1 MRFSTKYNLLTILG
15 PTACGKTQLA
25 VAAAAK
31 LGSCVISADSRQVYR
46 QMDIGTGKD
55 LSEYSFEGSKVPH
68 YLIDICQPGEK
79 YNVYEFQK
87 DFFNVYE
94 KVYAENAIPVLC
106 GGSGLYIEAVLS
118 NYQLLSVPVNEEL
131 RSRLKDKSLE
141 ELATILA
148 SYKLMHNKS
157 DVDTVKRAIRAIEI
171 AEYQKN
177 HISNSPNRPV
187 INSLI
192 IGIDFEREIVRKRI
206 TERLHQRLEEG
217 MIDEVKSLLNKG
229 LHSEDLIYYGLEYKY
244 ITLYLIGQLTYDDMV
259 AQLNIAIHQFS
270 KRQMTWFRKME
281 RSGFKIHWV
290 NGGLE
295 MDKKL
300 NFIFEMLYQSL

>member
-1 MRFSTKYNLLTILG
+1 MLSSKYNLLTILG

-55 LSEYSFEGSKVPH
+55 LSEYSFEGSNVPH

-79 YNVYEFQK
+79 YNVYEYQK
-87 DFFNVYE
+87 DFFDVYE
-94 KVYAENAIPVLC
+94 KVYSENTIPVLC
-106 GGSGLYIEAVLS
+106 GGSGLYIEAVLR

-131 RSRLKDKSLE
+131 RNSLKNKSLE
-141 ELATILA
+141 ELATVLA

-157 DVDTVKRAIRAIEI
+157 DVDTVKRAVRAIEI

-177 HISNSPNRPV
+177 HQSVNPERPV

-206 TERLHQRLEEG
+206 TERLHQRLKDG
-217 MIDEVKSLLNKG
+217 MIDEVKSLLDKG
-229 LHSEDLIYYGLEYKY
+229 LSSDDLIYYGLEYKY
-244 ITLYLIGQLTYDDMV
+244 ITLYLTGQLTYDEMV
-259 AQLNIAIHQFS
+259 VQLNIAIHQFS

-281 RSGFKIHWV
+281 RSGFKIQWV
-290 NGGLE
+290 DGSLPLK
-295 MDKKL
+295 DKSS
-300 NFIFEMLYQSL
+300 FIYKELFAF

>member
-1 MRFSTKYNLLTILG
+1 MLSSKYNLLTILG

-118 NYQLLSVPVNEEL
+118 NYQLLSVPVNEDL
-131 RSRLKDKSLE
+131 RNSLKNKSLE

-177 HISNSPNRPV
+177 HISDNPNRPE

-206 TERLHQRLEEG
+206 TERLQQRLKEG
-217 MIDEVKSLLNKG
+217 MIDEVKALLNKG
-229 LHSEDLIYYGLEYKY
+229 LASEDLIYYGLEYKY
-244 ITLYLIGQLTYDDMV
+244 ITLYLIGQLTYDEMV
-259 AQLNIAIHQFS
+259 TQLNIAIHQFS

-290 NGGLE
+290 DGRFDMN
-295 MDKKL
+295 KKL
-300 NFIFEMLYQSL
+300 NFIFEKLYQSL

>member
-1 MRFSTKYNLLTILG
+1 MLSSKYNLLTILG

-31 LGSCVISADSRQVYR
+31 LGSCVISADSRQVYK

-55 LSEYSFEGSKVPH
+55 LSEYSFEGSNVPH
-68 YLIDICQPGEK
+68 YLIDIRLPGEK
-79 YNVYEFQK
+79 YNVYEYQK
-87 DFFNVYE
+87 DFFDIYE
-94 KVYAENAIPVLC
+94 KVYSENTIPVLC
-106 GGSGLYIEAVLS
+106 GGSGLYIEAVLK

-131 RSRLKDKSLE
+131 RGSLKDKPLE
-141 ELATILA
+141 ELAAILA
-148 SYKLMHNKS
+148 TYKLMHNKS
-157 DVDTVKRAIRAIEI
+157 DLDTVKRAIRAIEI

-177 HISNSPNRPV
+177 HISDNPNRPE

-206 TERLHQRLEEG
+206 TERLQQRLKEG
-217 MIDEVKSLLNKG
+217 MIDEVKALLNKG
-229 LHSEDLIYYGLEYKY
+229 LASEDLIYYGLEYKY
-244 ITLYLIGQLTYDDMV
+244 ITLYLIGQLTYDEMV
-259 AQLNIAIHQFS
+259 TQLNIAIHQFS

-290 NGGLE
+290 DGRFDMN
-295 MDKKL
+295 KKL
-300 NFIFEMLYQSL
+300 NFIFEKLYQSL